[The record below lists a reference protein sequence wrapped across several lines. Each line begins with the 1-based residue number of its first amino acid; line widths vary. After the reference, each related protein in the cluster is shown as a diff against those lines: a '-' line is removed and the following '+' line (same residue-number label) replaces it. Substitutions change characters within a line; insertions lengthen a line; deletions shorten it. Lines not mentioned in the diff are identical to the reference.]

1 MDIKTAFLQ
10 GSEIEREIFVKPPL
24 EAGCEGVVWQLR
36 KCVYGLSDASLSWYN
51 RVKELLVS
59 RDAIVSK
66 ANPAVFLWENGDQR
80 VERVLACHVDDFLW
94 GGSSEFEVRVINEI
108 RKTFLVGKEEGEE
121 NKPFPYVGIELSK
134 HEKCIEL
141 NQKHYQKNI
150 EFIAIDKCRLTE
162 KEAMLTPMEKESL
175 QSKIG
180 QILWIARQSRPDIV
194 LDASNLASNLKKAN
208 VQTLIANK
216 ANKIVKNI
224 KSESVTLKFQCLGH
238 ESSVKLVIFCDSSLG
253 NLPDGGT

>member
-1 MDIKTAFLQ
+1 M
-10 GSEIEREIFVKPPL
+10 
-24 EAGCEGVVWQLR
+24 
-36 KCVYGLSDASLSWYN
+36 
-51 RVKELLVS
+51 
-59 RDAIVSK
+59 
-66 ANPAVFLWENGDQR
+66 
-80 VERVLACHVDDFLW
+80 
-94 GGSSEFEVRVINEI
+94 INEI
-108 RKTFLVGKEEGEE
+108 RKTFLVGKKEGEE
-121 NKPFPYVGIELSK
+121 NRPFSYVGIELSK
-134 HEKCIEL
+134 HEKCVEL
-141 NQKHYQKNI
+141 NQNTYQKYI
-150 EFIAIDKCRLTE
+150 EFIAIDKSRLTE
-162 KEAMLTPMEKESL
+162 KGAMLTLMEKESL